1 MREPRQWSLTSTQ
14 CYAISGVAAVFVLI
28 FLLFMQPLYALLQV
42 GNAALFFWLGRI
54 LGEESEQE
62 SEQKKPDEEP
72 PGKA

>member
-28 FLLFMQPLYALLQV
+28 FLFFMQPLYALLQV

-54 LGEESEQE
+54 LREESG
-62 SEQKKPDEEP
+62 QKKPDEEP